1 MVYTIGN
8 PLLAQSLMLHDVR
21 AALNVPLRLLVLENP
36 DTGGTKITYHLP
48 SSVLTLTDNPD
59 LRVDAEALDLKL
71 ERMLTNVLDPAGGAR
86 L

>member
-8 PLLAQSLMLHDVR
+8 PLLAHSLMLHDVR